1 MNFTNSPYEPFM
13 KQPSYYRGPVTPEPA
28 PKGSRCHGCPYW
40 RGIACISCYRDLL
53 KKSGDG
59 R

>member
-13 KQPSYYRGPVTPEPA
+13 KQPSYYRGPAAPEPA

-40 RGIACISCYRDLL
+40 WGISCVSCFRDLL
-53 KKSGDG
+53 KKPGDG

>member
-13 KQPSYYRGPVTPEPA
+13 KQPSYYRGPVTLEPA
-28 PKGSRCHGCPYW
+28 PKGSCCHGCPYW
-40 RGIACISCYRDLL
+40 RGIACVSCYRDLL
-53 KKSGDG
+53 KKPGDG

>member
-13 KQPSYYRGPVTPEPA
+13 KQPSYYRGPAHELA

-40 RGIACISCYRDLL
+40 RGIACVSCYRDLL
-53 KKSGDG
+53 KKPGDG